1 MAHLSRPDGI
11 DIHYE
16 ERGEGPAVFLAHNP
30 VMSMPS
36 VFEGLLADLARDHLV
51 VTWDPRGVG
60 RSTRRGPY
68 DISTDT
74 DDMAALVEEIGQS
87 GVMIS
92 TALNPVPPMLGAKR
106 PELTD
111 AVVLA
116 GGIPRFRPA
125 QGGQFEG
132 SIGSESVAE
141 AILQLARTDH
151 RSIVRA
157 AIAGSNPQMSEAEI
171 AERVHAQVAYCP
183 WDVFLERTEFAFADE
198 SFGEAGPALGS
209 QLWIINWETEGWE
222 SPLETV
228 ANANELLPDAHIVD
242 AEDGPISRPDITA
255 DAIRKITVDD
265 RTRATPE
272 PG

>member
-30 VMSMPS
+30 MMSMPS

-68 DISTDT
+68 DIPTDT
-74 DDMAALVEEIGQS
+74 DDMAALVEEVGQS
-87 GVMIS
+87 GVMVS
-92 TALNPVPPMLGAKR
+92 TALNPVPHMLGAKR

-116 GGIPRFRPA
+116 GAIPRLRPIG
-125 QGGQFEG
+125 QSGGVL
-132 SIGSESVAE
+132 GSESAVE
-141 AILQLARTDH
+141 AIKQLARTDH

-157 AIAGSNPQMSEAEI
+157 GIAATNPQMSEAEI
-171 AERVHAQVAYCP
+171 AERVDAQVAYCP
-183 WDVFLERTEFAFADE
+183 WDVLLERMEFGFADE
-198 SFGEAGPALGS
+198 SFAQAGPALGS
-209 QLWIINWETEGWE
+209 RLWIIDWEVEGMRQ
-222 SPLETV
+222 ETV
-228 ANANELLPDAHIVD
+228 ENAKEVLPDAHIIE
-242 AEDGPISRPDITA
+242 AGDGPISRPDITA
-255 DAIRKITVDD
+255 DAIRRIKAGD

>member
-1 MAHLSRPDGI
+1 MAHLSRPDGV

-16 ERGEGPAVFLAHNP
+16 KRGEGPAVFLAHNS

-36 VFEGLLADLARDHLV
+36 VFEGLLGDVARDHLV

-74 DDMAALVEEIGQS
+74 DDMAALVEEVGQS
-87 GVMIS
+87 GVMVS
-92 TALNPVPPMLGAKR
+92 TGLNPVPPILGAKR

-111 AVVLA
+111 AVVLT
-116 GGIPRFRPA
+116 GGIPRFKPA
-125 QGGQFEG
+125 QGRQSEG
-132 SIGSESVAE
+132 MLGSESVAE
-141 AILQLARTDH
+141 VILQLARTDH

-157 AIAGSNPQMSEAEI
+157 AIAASNSQMSQAEI
-171 AERVHAQVAYCP
+171 AERVDAQVAYCH
-183 WDVFLERTEFAFADE
+183 WDVLLDRTESWLADE
-198 SFGEAGPALGS
+198 SFDETGPALGS
-209 QLWIINWETEGWE
+209 RLWIIHWE
-222 SPLETV
+222 SEGARLETV
-228 ANANELLPDAHIVD
+228 ENAKNVLPDAHIVE

-255 DAIRKITVDD
+255 DVIRKVTVDA
-265 RTRATPE
+265 RSRAAPE

>member
-1 MAHLSRPDGI
+1 MAYLSRPDGI

-16 ERGEGPAVFLAHNP
+16 ERGEGPAVFLAHAP

-74 DDMAALVEEIGQS
+74 DAMGALVEEVGQS

-92 TALNPVPPMLGAKR
+92 TALNPVPHMLSAKR

-116 GGIPRFRPA
+116 GGIPRLRPI
-125 QGGQFEG
+125 GQSEG
-132 SIGSESVAE
+132 MLGSGSVVE
-141 AILQLARTDH
+141 AIKQLARTDH

-157 AIAGSNPQMSEAEI
+157 AIAVSNPQMSEAEI
-171 AERVHAQVAYCP
+171 AERVDAQVAYCP
-183 WDVFLERTEFAFADE
+183 WDVLLERTEFLLADE
-198 SFGEAGPALGS
+198 SFAQAGPVLGS
-209 QLWIINWETEGWE
+209 RLWIIDWEATEG
-222 SPLETV
+222 LKVETV
-228 ANANELLPDAHIVD
+228 ENAKKMLPDAHIVE
-242 AEDGPISRPDITA
+242 AEDGPISRPDISA

-265 RTRATPE
+265 RTRATSE

>member
-1 MAHLSRPDGI
+1 MARLSRPDGI

-36 VFEGLLADLARDHLV
+36 VFERLVADLARDHRV

-68 DISTDT
+68 DIPTDT
-74 DDMAALVEEIGQS
+74 DDMAALVEEVGQS
-87 GVMIS
+87 GVLVS
-92 TALNPVPPMLGAKR
+92 TGLYPVPHMLGAKR

-111 AVVLA
+111 AVVLTS
-116 GGIPRFRPA
+116 GIPRLRPI
-125 QGGQFEG
+125 GQSEG
-132 SIGSESVAE
+132 VLGSASAVE
-141 AILQLARTDH
+141 AIKQLARIDH

-157 AIAGSNPQMSEAEI
+157 GIAATNPQMSEAEI
-171 AERVHAQVAYCP
+171 AERVDAQVAYCP
-183 WDVFLERTEFAFADE
+183 WDVLLGRMEFFVADE
-198 SFGEAGPALGS
+198 SFAQAGPALGS
-209 QLWIINWETEGWE
+209 RLWIIDWAAVVEGGR
-222 SPLETV
+222 LETV
-228 ANANELLPDAHIVD
+228 ENAKKVLPDAHIVE

-255 DAIRKITVDD
+255 DAIRQITVDD
-265 RTRATPE
+265 RTRATSE

>member
-1 MAHLSRPDGI
+1 MAHLSRPDRI

-74 DDMAALVEEIGQS
+74 DDMAALVEEVGQS

-92 TALNPVPPMLGAKR
+92 TGVNPVPHMLGAKR

-116 GGIPRFRPA
+116 GGIP
-125 QGGQFEG
+125 QG
-132 SIGSESVAE
+132 SLGSESVAE
-141 AILQLARTDH
+141 AFLQLARTDH

-157 AIAGSNPQMSEAEI
+157 AIAASNPQMSEAEI
-171 AERVHAQVAYCP
+171 AERVDAQVAYCP

-209 QLWIINWETEGWE
+209 QLWIINWEPEGWE

-242 AEDGPISRPDITA
+242 AENGPISRPDITA
-255 DAIRKITVDD
+255 NVIRKITVDD
-265 RTRATPE
+265 RARATPE

>member
-1 MAHLSRPDGI
+1 MARLSRPDGI

-16 ERGEGPAVFLAHNP
+16 ERGEGPAVFLAHAP
-30 VMSMPS
+30 VMSTPS
-36 VFEGLLADLARDHLV
+36 VFERLVADLARDHRV

-60 RSTRRGPY
+60 QSTRRGPY
-68 DISTDT
+68 DGPTDT

-92 TALNPVPPMLGAKR
+92 TALNPVPHMLGAKR

-116 GGIPRFRPA
+116 GGIPRFRPI
-125 QGGQFEG
+125 QGGQSEG
-132 SIGSESVAE
+132 MLGSDSVVE
-141 AILQLARTDH
+141 AIKQLARTDH

-171 AERVHAQVAYCP
+171 AERVDAQVAYCP
-183 WDVFLERTEFAFADE
+183 WDVLLERTEFLLADE
-198 SFGEAGPALGS
+198 SFAQAGPALGS
-209 QLWIINWETEGWE
+209 RLWIIDWWQVEGAPMETAE
-222 SPLETV
+222 
-228 ANANELLPDAHIVD
+228 NAKELVPDAHIVE

>member
-36 VFEGLLADLARDHLV
+36 VFERLVADLARDHRV

-60 RSTRRGPY
+60 QSTRRGPY
-68 DISTDT
+68 DIPTDT

-92 TALNPVPPMLGAKR
+92 TALNPVPHMLGAKR

-116 GGIPRFRPA
+116 GGIPRLRPI
-125 QGGQFEG
+125 GQSEG
-132 SIGSESVAE
+132 MLGSESVVE
-141 AILQLARTDH
+141 AIKQLARTDH

-157 AIAGSNPQMSEAEI
+157 AIAATNPQMSEAEI
-171 AERVHAQVAYCP
+171 AERVDAQVAYCP
-183 WDVFLERTEFAFADE
+183 WDVLLERMEFFFADE
-198 SFGEAGPALGS
+198 SFAQAGPALGS
-209 QLWIINWETEGWE
+209 RLWIIDWEVEGAR
-222 SPLETV
+222 LETV
-228 ANANELLPDAHIVD
+228 ENAKKVLPDAHIVE

-255 DAIRKITVDD
+255 DAIRKIKVGDW
-265 RTRATPE
+265 TRATPE

>member
-1 MAHLSRPDGI
+1 MAYLSRPDGI

-16 ERGEGPAVFLAHNP
+16 ERGEGSAVFLAHAP

-74 DDMAALVEEIGQS
+74 DDMAALVEEVGQS
-87 GVMIS
+87 GVLVS
-92 TALNPVPPMLGAKR
+92 TGLYPVPHMLGAKR

-125 QGGQFEG
+125 RAAQSEG
-132 SIGSESVAE
+132 MLGSESVVE
-141 AILQLARTDH
+141 AVMQLARTDH

-157 AIAGSNPQMSEAEI
+157 AIAGTNPQMSEAEI
-171 AERVHAQVAYCP
+171 AERVDAQVAYCP
-183 WDVFLERTEFAFADE
+183 WDVLLGRMEFFVADE
-198 SFGEAGPALGS
+198 SFAQAGPALGS
-209 QLWIINWETEGWE
+209 RLWIIDWAAVVEGGR
-222 SPLETV
+222 LETV
-228 ANANELLPDAHIVD
+228 ENAKKVLPDAHIVE

-255 DAIRKITVDD
+255 DAIRQITVDD
-265 RTRATPE
+265 RTRATSE